1 MLISSFHIVD
11 EAHTPGQG
19 KKKKKKSKMLLDS
32 EQVLPPQDGHL

>member
-19 KKKKKKSKMLLDS
+19 KKKKKK
-32 EQVLPPQDGHL
+32 QDVDIF

>member
-19 KKKKKKSKMLLDS
+19 KKKKKSKMLLDS